1 MEKVNSGYL
10 INGTAE
16 LDYEIF
22 DSGFNI
28 YIGKDS
34 TIPSFSQPEPYIPYP
49 NLSYEENAKKMC
61 EDLSSE
67 YSSDTKNKKSVDE
80 RLTDIEANIDY
91 LMLLNDADSVTEEET
106 K

>member
-10 INGTAE
+10 INGTTG
-16 LDYEIF
+16 LYYGIF

-61 EDLSSE
+61 EDLSLE
-67 YSSDTKNKKSVDE
+67 YTSGTKIKKSVDE